1 MCLLLEQREREE
13 HEEGSEE
20 LEEGQDSPIPS
31 GDDIHFYGNQTLQG
45 GTGQWTCVFAREF
58 RVGWQLDP
66 ELLISS
72 GDAQVSRS
80 VVATATVSGVLWLCR
95 GTPTKPTHGD
105 RSPVVHSK
113 PHKGVFSSLCP
124 QSLQENVIK
133 DDYWKINT
141 NRWHLNCHLLLR
153 ILCMQKAKYLLLN
166 RW

>member
-1 MCLLLEQREREE
+1 MCLKVYIDWGCFVCVLLLEQREREE

-20 LEEGQDSPIPS
+20 LEEGQDFSHPS

-105 RSPVVHSK
+105 RSPVVTQNHTK
-113 PHKGVFSSLCP
+113 ASSLLSVL
-124 QSLQENVIK
+124 SLCRK
-133 DDYWKINT
+133 
-141 NRWHLNCHLLLR
+141 
-153 ILCMQKAKYLLLN
+153 M
-166 RW
+166 